1 MRWTRPTTERRG
13 APRWVFM
20 LAVAG
25 ALWGCTA
32 SSPSTP
38 SETDLLGSWR
48 WLSATGGVAG
58 VERTP
63 QSEGYEE
70 TLLFTPDG
78 KVTLF
83 RDGQT
88 VATTGYTLTIGA
100 PGGSW
105 AGHPILRYEVPFGG
119 FEEQAVSFPEPGVL
133 ELADGCCDGFVY
145 RYAREGEG

>member
-1 MRWTRPTTERRG
+1 MGGSRQTSEGKRAVRRALVLAMVG
-13 APRWVFM
+13 FM
-20 LAVAG
+20 G
-25 ALWGCTA
+25 GCTA

-48 WLSATGGVAG
+48 WLSATGGIAG
-58 VERTP
+58 VELTP

-70 TLLFTPDG
+70 MLLFTADRQ
-78 KVTLF
+78 VTLV
-83 RDGQT
+83 RDGQS
-88 VATTGYTLTIGA
+88 VATTSYTLTLGA

-105 AGHPILRYEVPFGG
+105 DGRPVVRYEEPFGG
-119 FEEQAVSFPEPGVL
+119 FEEQAVSFPEPGIL